1 MSKKKILGAV
11 AEAALKRGVKQSTL
25 DSPFFGASYKPEMY
39 SFLDRASK
47 DSARNVRINR
57 NPLGEEI
64 RLKDGSKRTLKPV
77 ENVFKKIAKEPNKK
91 RQLDLF
97 PPKKSSFDRHAKLY
111 DNLSKENKSK
121 MEELFK
127 MIDIAG
133 GRKGLYSKNIL
144 KAQIGRIIDQG
155 VVRQGLPEDAVIDH
169 IIKSQANPFLLGPML
184 KQRVTSNP
192 SIARSIKQGL
202 IKEGDRPEFSHVIPV
217 SEDYTKALKSEN
229 IFYGSK
235 EANRAAKANRQKA
248 EKDYIEKLDKMIA
261 EYDLMDKYGLAKG
274 GLIKKGIKKLMD
286 KAVDNTK
293 FDPSRRKFLKQT
305 GATAAA
311 AAMPRAA
318 LKGASTLAQASIKEI
333 TRKSP
338 PWIKAMVS
346 ALEVGKKAGQ
356 RLLKTSK
363 DDNKTVKEFEITTAD
378 GDKDLV
384 IYRKYK
390 SGDVHIEFDIRDDFN
405 NNQHIYIDNKTG
417 ITEIVD
423 ENYYMTS
430 PEDFAKDDPIIFD
443 VTTPSQMD
451 ERARAL
457 GVMKGDVDDRMLDY
471 ASTPEGSDYAT
482 FIERYIDTYS
492 PSGNIFNTKKA
503 AEQLKQK
510 RAYENMTE
518 EEFEAQFR
526 GGTLHGFRDGGGV
539 TIRQKPDRP
548 PQPRMDFIRNIS
560 DREAMARMMMA
571 EDDKNYEGGKAVGHV
586 IYNRSINP
594 EGRSRYNAFS
604 DIRAIISA
612 PNQFTPFSDRNT
624 RFFADYKGQDL
635 DLYNQYLD
643 YADQIIAGTAEDF
656 TKGADFFL
664 TPEAEKKFEGNL
676 FGLEQ
681 QPKFA
686 GEYGGHNFY
695 KSFEKGGMATHDEM
709 VAYIRKNP
717 QEYAVGGIVKKLAPK
732 VIGKLREFAPK
743 IEGPKTPKQR

>member
-39 SFLDRASK
+39 SFLDRATK

-155 VVRQGLPEDAVIDH
+155 VVKQGLPEDAVIDH

-192 SIARSIKQGL
+192 TIARAIKQGL
-202 IKEGDRPEFSHVIPV
+202 IKEGDRPEFSHVVPV

-229 IFYGSK
+229 VFYGSK

-318 LKGASTLAQASIKEI
+318 LKGAST
-333 TRKSP
+333 
-338 PWIKAMVS
+338 
-346 ALEVGKKAGQ
+346 
-356 RLLKTSK
+356 
-363 DDNKTVKEFEITTAD
+363 
-378 GDKDLV
+378 
-384 IYRKYK
+384 
-390 SGDVHIEFDIRDDFN
+390 
-405 NNQHIYIDNKTG
+405 
-417 ITEIVD
+417 
-423 ENYYMTS
+423 
-430 PEDFAKDDPIIFD
+430 
-443 VTTPSQMD
+443 
-451 ERARAL
+451 
-457 GVMKGDVDDRMLDY
+457 
-471 ASTPEGSDYAT
+471 
-482 FIERYIDTYS
+482 
-492 PSGNIFNTKKA
+492 
-503 AEQLKQK
+503 
-510 RAYENMTE
+510 
-518 EEFEAQFR
+518 
-526 GGTLHGFRDGGGV
+526 
-539 TIRQKPDRP
+539 
-548 PQPRMDFIRNIS
+548 
-560 DREAMARMMMA
+560 
-571 EDDKNYEGGKAVGHV
+571 
-586 IYNRSINP
+586 
-594 EGRSRYNAFS
+594 FS
-604 DIRAIISA
+604 
-612 PNQFTPFSDRNT
+612 
-624 RFFADYKGQDL
+624 
-635 DLYNQYLD
+635 
-643 YADQIIAGTAEDF
+643 
-656 TKGADFFL
+656 
-664 TPEAEKKFEGNL
+664 
-676 FGLEQ
+676 
-681 QPKFA
+681 
-686 GEYGGHNFY
+686 
-695 KSFEKGGMATHDEM
+695 
-709 VAYIRKNP
+709 
-717 QEYAVGGIVKKLAPK
+717 
-732 VIGKLREFAPK
+732 
-743 IEGPKTPKQR
+743 